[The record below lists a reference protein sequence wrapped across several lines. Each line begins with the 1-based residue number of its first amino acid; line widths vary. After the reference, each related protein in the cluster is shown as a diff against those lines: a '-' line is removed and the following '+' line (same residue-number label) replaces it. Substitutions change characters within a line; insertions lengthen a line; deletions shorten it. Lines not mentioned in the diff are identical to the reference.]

1 MSPTSVEALR
11 GMTAEEMYDYL
22 EQEKLLP
29 EEQNDADEEAVE
41 QSINCLLIRLC

>member
-22 EQEKLLP
+22 EQGNSFQKNK
-29 EEQNDADEEAVE
+29 NDADEEAVE
-41 QSINCLLIRLC
+41 QSINCLLIRLY